1 MSAYHQM
8 GHDSE
13 NLLSVD
19 ELSLYKGAILSPVN
33 YGENKIA
40 SQIEWAQGRNGFET
54 IFDPQLY
61 VPNSERGCLREW
73 SYFPVDVDTADMG
86 SDTWWEALLNEIV
99 AICTSLRPTAVSSP
113 AVLPKVFS
121 DDYYSQLISV
131 GNHLCTLL
139 AHSGMTPI
147 QTAVVGMPDLATSAR
162 PMEVASII
170 SRSKAN
176 QIYLVFVGQTEPRR
190 ELRDVE
196 EIKGAMQLI
205 SALRAAQLEVTI
217 GFSSS
222 DVLLW
227 KAAGAHHCATGK
239 FFNLRRFTK
248 DRFEEPGGQGG
259 GQLPYWFEEPLMAFI
274 RQSDVLR
281 IIPKDLPNLA
291 PSPNPFGMQIL
302 EQLRV
307 DPGRAWLGL
316 AWRQFMFWFA
326 DVEHRL
332 ESGALTAQ
340 SLLRNADNNWRR
352 LDDEDFFMEE
362 RRNDGGWIRPWRR
375 ALNEYR
381 AAL

>member
-147 QTAVVGMPDLATSAR
+147 
-162 PMEVASII
+162 
-170 SRSKAN
+170 
-176 QIYLVFVGQTEPRR
+176 
-190 ELRDVE
+190 
-196 EIKGAMQLI
+196 
-205 SALRAAQLEVTI
+205 
-217 GFSSS
+217 
-222 DVLLW
+222 
-227 KAAGAHHCATGK
+227 
-239 FFNLRRFTK
+239 
-248 DRFEEPGGQGG
+248 
-259 GQLPYWFEEPLMAFI
+259 
-274 RQSDVLR
+274 
-281 IIPKDLPNLA
+281 
-291 PSPNPFGMQIL
+291 
-302 EQLRV
+302 
-307 DPGRAWLGL
+307 
-316 AWRQFMFWFA
+316 
-326 DVEHRL
+326 
-332 ESGALTAQ
+332 
-340 SLLRNADNNWRR
+340 
-352 LDDEDFFMEE
+352 
-362 RRNDGGWIRPWRR
+362 
-375 ALNEYR
+375 
-381 AAL
+381 